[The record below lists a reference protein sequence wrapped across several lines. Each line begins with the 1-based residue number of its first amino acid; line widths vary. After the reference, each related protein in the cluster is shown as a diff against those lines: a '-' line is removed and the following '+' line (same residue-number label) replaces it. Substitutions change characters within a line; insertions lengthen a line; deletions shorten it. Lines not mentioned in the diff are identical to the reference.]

1 MVATGDAKANVI
13 GNAIAIVR
21 GKANAKTN
29 VVAIAMV
36 AIAVVAIAMVA
47 PGNMVAIAMVATGDA
62 KANVIGNAIAIVR
75 GKANAKAN
83 VVAIAMVAIAVVAIA
98 MVAVAMVAI
107 AMVAIAMVRTDMV
120 AITFAGMAT
129 TPAGMA
135 SLSSRGE
142 LSRRWTPP
150 SKLLPCSCHCRS
162 GNREGC

>member
-83 VVAIAMVAIAVVAIA
+83 VVAIAMVATA
-98 MVAVAMVAI
+98 
-107 AMVAIAMVRTDMV
+107 MV

-150 SKLLPCSCHCRS
+150 SKLLPCSCHCLS

>member
-98 MVAVAMVAI
+98 MVAI

-150 SKLLPCSCHCRS
+150 SKLLPCSCHCLS

>member
-1 MVATGDAKANVI
+1 
-13 GNAIAIVR
+13 
-21 GKANAKTN
+21 
-29 VVAIAMV
+29 
-36 AIAVVAIAMVA
+36 
-47 PGNMVAIAMVATGDA
+47 MVATGDA

-98 MVAVAMVAI
+98 MVAPGDMVAIAMVATGDAKANVIGNAIAIVRGKANAKANVVAIAMVAI
-107 AMVAIAMVRTDMV
+107 AVVAIAMVRTDMV

-150 SKLLPCSCHCRS
+150 SKLLPCSCHCLS